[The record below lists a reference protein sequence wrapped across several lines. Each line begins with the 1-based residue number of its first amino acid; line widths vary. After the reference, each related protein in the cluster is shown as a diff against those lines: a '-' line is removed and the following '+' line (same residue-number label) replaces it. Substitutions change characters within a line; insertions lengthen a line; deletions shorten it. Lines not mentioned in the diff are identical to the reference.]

1 MHRTY
6 QSTRRIPLQIRVM
19 TDCSQTLYEF
29 RASNPK
35 ALNILEGSGVFET
48 HKLQTN
54 YRSNQEI
61 LDFANVVLGTIEA
74 NQYANIQLRAN
85 SLKPVTLQS
94 FQDAVRFSY
103 SRIPNRGKQT
113 FDTTIAHT
121 ISIETRQYVQDLLAK
136 GEQIAVLAYK
146 HSILNSVKK
155 HLQNMYP
162 GKKIVEISPSRGND
176 STLFSKFIA
185 MFWDNISYTPPLNL
199 LTTIRREIMANI
211 NALTAYRS
219 QTVVQKTMAIA
230 TDMMDE
236 IEKLYGTTVADWQR
250 QVAMSVMTT
259 EEMLNEVRKLLIG
272 YEIKRNSAAQ
282 AVRSAKAAKAKED
295 LGINDADFILSTVH
309 SAKGLEFDNV
319 IVYYDNNP
327 NDGEPEKRLYYV
339 AFTRAKH
346 SEFIVA
352 FGEQARPKIQGDYE
366 RILKTLQAQ
375 QPAAAGQPGA
385 DNSDDVADG
394 TVPGTDGVSVPEP
407 PDVKPAPDGDGS
419 PVFVG
424 MDDTSGDSGTDGG
437 EAPSG
442 E

>member
-1 MHRTY
+1 
-6 QSTRRIPLQIRVM
+6 M

-94 FQDAVRFSY
+94 FQDAVRFMY
-103 SRIPNRGKQT
+103 TRIPNRGAQT

-121 ISIETRQYVQDLLAK
+121 IAVDTRKYIQEVFDRK
-136 GEQIAVLAYK
+136 EQVAILAYK
-146 HSILNSVKK
+146 HAILNSIEK
-155 HLQNMYP
+155 HLQNVYP
-162 GKKIVEISPSRGND
+162 DKKIVKISPSRGND

-185 MFWDNISYTPPLNL
+185 MFWDNVTYTPPLNIL
-199 LTTIRREIMANI
+199 ITIRREIMANI
-211 NALTAYRS
+211 NALTSYKS
-219 QTVVQKTMAIA
+219 QNVVQKTIKIA

-236 IEKLYGTTVADWQR
+236 IDKTYGGTVANWQK
-250 QVAMSVMTT
+250 QVANSVMTT
-259 EEMLNEVRKLLIG
+259 QEMLDELKKLLIS

-319 IVYYDNNP
+319 MVYYDNNP

-339 AFTRAKH
+339 AFTRAKK

-352 FGEQARPKIQGDYE
+352 FGEQARPKIQGDYD
-366 RILKTLQAQ
+366 RIVKTLEAQAQ
-375 QPAAAGQPGA
+375 ANTPVAATAGNDDSGDGTSSAEDAYSIPLDPDAQA
-385 DNSDDVADG
+385 DNG
-394 TVPGTDGVSVPEP
+394 TQESTQAEN
-407 PDVKPAPDGDGS
+407 
-419 PVFVG
+419 
-424 MDDTSGDSGTDGG
+424 TSGESGLETGVDKTDSSDP
-437 EAPSG
+437 E
-442 E
+442 